1 MALLLIVLVCLFSI
15 PAWIPGMKRSRR
27 SARVACGL
35 IAVSVAALLQ
45 LVFLIGLAAHVWDLA
60 LSTSFA
66 LAALPCCG
74 AAFIVALVDVWP
86 RGVTN
91 QGRLSTAVG
100 VLVSSVL
107 NFLMWAFLTTV
118 H

>member
-1 MALLLIVLVCLFSI
+1 
-15 PAWIPGMKRSRR
+15 MKWSRR
-27 SARVACGL
+27 SARMVWAL

-45 LVFLIGLAAHVWDLA
+45 LVFLLGLAAHLWDLA

-74 AAFIVALVDVWP
+74 AAFIVALGDVWP
-86 RGVTN
+86 PGVTN

-100 VLVSSVL
+100 VLVSSAL